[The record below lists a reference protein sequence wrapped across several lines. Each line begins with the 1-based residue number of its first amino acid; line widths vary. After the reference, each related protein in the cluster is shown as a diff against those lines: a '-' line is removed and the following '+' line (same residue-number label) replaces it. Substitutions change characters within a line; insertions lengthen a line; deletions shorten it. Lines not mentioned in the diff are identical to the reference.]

1 MGNFKKCEN
10 VQNITQHMR
19 LYDKISKV
27 EYSLQYSIDETNF
40 CINSISYVDI
50 NMLCLQKIFIA
61 VLK

>member
-27 EYSLQYSIDETNF
+27 EYL
-40 CINSISYVDI
+40 
-50 NMLCLQKIFIA
+50 L
-61 VLK
+61 